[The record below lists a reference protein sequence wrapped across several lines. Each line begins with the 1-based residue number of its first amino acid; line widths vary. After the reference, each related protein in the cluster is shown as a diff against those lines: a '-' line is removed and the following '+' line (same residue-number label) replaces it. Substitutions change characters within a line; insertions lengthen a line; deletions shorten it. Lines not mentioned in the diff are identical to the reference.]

1 MESEQK
7 NALSSEEPEKPLGT
21 RERLQKTLLDR
32 AATLKTVQAEVYTV
46 NKIRLI
52 INFIMGVI
60 AVALL
65 IVTIIKVN
73 EFAVMLP
80 CLIVGLVLVIAT
92 LVLYFTAKYGYVPMS
107 YIQYSVK
114 KNDKTYVVQSIA
126 RDRAVFFDGDRA
138 VEYNNGEAT
147 LKDAPFCPELRN
159 DFFVDMTVNMRVG
172 KADTETFY
180 GTLDVDGKTKKC
192 VVRFKNGVLEK
203 GSVGGRRMRYY
214 AVNDTTDAVAVP
226 AALKDAAKKFN
237 VPWPDVPGIKLRKP
251 FDEVK

>member
-1 MESEQK
+1 MDEQ
-7 NALSSEEPEKPLGT
+7 NSVSPSEPEKPLGT

-32 AATLKTVQAEVYTV
+32 AKTLKTVQAEIYTV

-65 IVTIIKVN
+65 IVTIVKVD
-73 EFAVMLP
+73 EFAVMFP
-80 CLIVGLVLVIAT
+80 CLMVGLVLVIAT
-92 LVLYFTAKYGYVPMS
+92 VVLYFTAKYGYTPMS
-107 YIQYSVK
+107 YIQYSVN
-114 KNDKTYVVQSIA
+114 KNDKTYVFQSIS
-126 RDRAVFFDGDRA
+126 RDRAVYFDGTHA
-138 VEYNNGEAT
+138 VEYNKGEAT
-147 LKDAPFCPELRN
+147 IRDEPFCPELRS
-159 DFFVDMTVNMRVG
+159 DFFVDMTVDMRVG

-192 VVRFKNGVLEK
+192 VVRFKNGALEK
-203 GSVGGRRMRYY
+203 GSVGGRRIRYY
-214 AVNDTTDAVAVP
+214 AVNDTTDEVSIP
-226 AALKDAAKKFN
+226 APLKDAAKKFN